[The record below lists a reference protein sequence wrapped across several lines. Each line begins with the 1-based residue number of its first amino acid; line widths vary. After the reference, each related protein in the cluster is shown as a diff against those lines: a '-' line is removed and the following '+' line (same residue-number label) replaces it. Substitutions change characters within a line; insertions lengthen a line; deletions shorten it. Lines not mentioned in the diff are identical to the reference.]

1 MKYIRLY
8 VSFLRI
14 NLIREFQFRVHLLF
28 YFVTIS
34 TGLFANILF
43 YHFLYESI
51 DTIAGWTK
59 YEIFILVATVIII
72 NSLFGGMFFFNL
84 IRIPQKVKTY
94 DLDYLLLKPVNTIFY
109 ISCRDFNGGLFLGSF
124 FGLGLLLYSIVK
136 LGLPIKIQLII
147 GYIFLIGCSVL
158 LLYCILFFMITFSL
172 RFVKINGLI
181 QIFWSIVG
189 IGNNPHSI
197 YPTVINCLGV
207 SIIPSI
213 IIYNFPA
220 IALTENHIF
229 WGLNLIKMC
238 LFAFVITI
246 LFLYLVIR
254 FFYRNLT
261 HYYT

>member
-94 DLDYLLLKPVNTIFY
+94 DLDYLLLK
-109 ISCRDFNGGLFLGSF
+109 R
-124 FGLGLLLYSIVK
+124 IVC
-136 LGLPIKIQLII
+136 P
-147 GYIFLIGCSVL
+147 
-158 LLYCILFFMITFSL
+158 
-172 RFVKINGLI
+172 
-181 QIFWSIVG
+181 
-189 IGNNPHSI
+189 
-197 YPTVINCLGV
+197 
-207 SIIPSI
+207 
-213 IIYNFPA
+213 
-220 IALTENHIF
+220 
-229 WGLNLIKMC
+229 
-238 LFAFVITI
+238 
-246 LFLYLVIR
+246 
-254 FFYRNLT
+254 
-261 HYYT
+261 